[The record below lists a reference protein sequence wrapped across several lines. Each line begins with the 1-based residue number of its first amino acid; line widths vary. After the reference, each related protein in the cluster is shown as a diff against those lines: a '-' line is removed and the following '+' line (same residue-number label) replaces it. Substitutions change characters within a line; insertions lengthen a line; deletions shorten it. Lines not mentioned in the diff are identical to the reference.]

1 MTQERMREVLTEP
14 LTAEH
19 MARRSSEGWI
29 PVAVEWQREAGASTT
44 EAKGPRIQVPYGLEV
59 AEGGGYLQ
67 ESGVEMAVLRRILS
81 QIVDDRPL
89 SEIAERLS
97 ELGSAQQGAVD
108 PKRALR
114 TLAPGD
120 RGRTEHLR
128 LRRLAGRAAFSS
140 RRGLGTTEEREDTRL
155 SRGT

>member
-97 ELGSAQQGAVD
+97 ELGSAQRNKEPWTQS
-108 PKRALR
+108 ALFELLPR
-114 TLAPGD
+114 VIEVAPSIY
-120 RGRTEHLR
+120 
-128 LRRLAGRAAFSS
+128 ASAAWQ
-140 RRGLGTTEEREDTRL
+140 EERRFRRDAV
-155 SRGT
+155 